1 MKEGISIC
9 ITAYNAD
16 KYIEECLDSVK
27 AQTWFKK
34 HSNWEIIV
42 GIDGCEKTLEK
53 MMSIQNKYKK
63 LKILMME
70 KNYGT
75 YITTNTIMSE
85 ARYKNLLRFDSDDI
99 MLPEMV
105 ETLMQFADD
114 YDFLMFS
121 FQNFG
126 LNDKIFKFAH
136 GVTLQ
141 KSWVFDKFGGYQPWR
156 CSADDEYRERLKKF
170 VNMAYIPKILFKRR
184 IHEESLTQAPETSTK
199 NLVKGGERDIR
210 KRYIASMS
218 IKKEKDAKIKCVT
231 GEFHGVLK
239 KECEIVK
246 AEETKPVEK
255 TEPKE
260 ENVEIVKKKLLT
272 NLTSQLRDFRI
283 AQINKRIEEERKRF
297 KQLNGQEATTVNE
310 KLCIE
315 KKKKE
320 IVNKVKELEQWRKF
334 IWKIKKMTE
343 RREKKSYFVV
353 F

>member
-246 AEETKPVEK
+246 AE
-255 TEPKE
+255 
-260 ENVEIVKKKLLT
+260 
-272 NLTSQLRDFRI
+272 LRDFRI
-283 AQINKRIEEERKRF
+283 AQIDKRIEEERKRF

>member
-210 KRYIASMS
+210 MRYIASMS

-246 AEETKPVEK
+246 AE
-255 TEPKE
+255 
-260 ENVEIVKKKLLT
+260 
-272 NLTSQLRDFRI
+272 LRDFRI
-283 AQINKRIEEERKRF
+283 AQIDKRIEEERKRF

>member
-27 AQTWFKK
+27 TQTWFKK
-34 HSNWEIIV
+34 NSNWEIIV

-53 MMSIQNKYKK
+53 VKSIRNKYKN

-99 MLPEMV
+99 MLPDMV
-105 ETLMQFADD
+105 ETLMLFADD
-114 YDFLMFS
+114 YDFLTFS

-126 LNDKIFKFAH
+126 LNDKILRFAH

-156 CSADDEYRERLKKF
+156 CSADSEYIERIKKF
-170 VNMAYIPKILFKRR
+170 VNIKNIPKILFRR
-184 IHEESLTQAPETSTK
+184 RCHEESLTQAPETSISK
-199 NLVKGGERDIR
+199 KIKGGERDIR
-210 KRYIASMS
+210 MKYVASMD
-218 IKKEKDAKIKCVT
+218 IKKERDAKIKCET
-231 GEFHGVLK
+231 GDFHRVLK
-239 KECEIVK
+239 KDCETNKVEIPEVI
-246 AEETKPVEK
+246 EQVVPVE
-255 TEPKE
+255 
-260 ENVEIVKKKLLT
+260 ENIEVDKKKLVT
-272 NLTSQLRDFRI
+272 NLTPQLRDFRI
-283 AQINKRIEEERKRF
+283 VQIDKKIEEERNKF
-297 KQLNGQEATTVNE
+297 KELAEKETNSVKE
-310 KLCIE
+310 KLDNE
-315 KKKKE
+315 KKKKL
-320 IVNKVKELEQWRKF
+320 IIARIKELEQERKF

-343 RREKKSYFVV
+343 GKEKKSYFVA